1 MENNHDNQLLLEK
14 NNQIH
19 LNQYDYLIKRYLLN
33 IERENDISMR
43 QFREISETLHPM
55 GGLQERV
62 WNPLQIMNDFGIDVF
77 SPSTYPPLSYS
88 FGRMIIPS
96 KFRYDLNERFIIT
109 RGLDKCLFGY
119 TLEEWQQI
127 EEKMKT
133 LPMTK
138 KDARKFMRM
147 FFSGAVEVE
156 LDKQGRINIPQNL
169 RKYANLSKECTVI
182 GVSNRIGIWDRE
194 TWNDFYDESE
204 ESFEDI
210 AEDLIDFDF

>member
-1 MENNHDNQLLLEK
+1 
-14 NNQIH
+14 
-19 LNQYDYLIKRYLLN
+19 
-33 IERENDISMR
+33 
-43 QFREISETLHPM
+43 
-55 GGLQERV
+55 V
-62 WNPLQIMNDFGIDVF
+62 
-77 SPSTYPPLSYS
+77 
-88 FGRMIIPS
+88 PS
-96 KFRYDLNERFIIT
+96 KCIYDMNEHSIIT

-119 TLEEWQQI
+119 TLEEWQVI

-156 LDKQGRINIPQNL
+156 LDKQVRINIPQNL

-182 GVSNRIGIWDRE
+182 GVSNRIEIWDRE

-204 ESFEDI
+204 VSFEDI